1 MSIFACIYGFSI
13 AVVQKTQFMHYS
25 HDSEHKEH
33 ALSNVCYS
41 IPLHLSHA
49 PLHVIHRICN
59 ELQKKKP
66 CEMLAWHKEFWF
78 SQEIP
83 PVICVRLSK
92 NRDRLWQFYTAPDGK
107 QSFPPSHWL
116 QAWHS
121 IETFTQIHTRIRE
134 HFHPIGTA
142 LANQYARKPQGLV
155 LHCFQLGQTRA
166 TVKFTV
172 PPEGR
177 QRSIQETNRNGKLV
191 AVSQQIYP
199 WGTKITRGCTIL
211 ESHSVAVDSTMLNR

>member
-83 PVICVRLSK
+83 PVICMRLSK

-142 LANQYARKPQGLV
+142 LANQYAQKPQGLV
-155 LHCFQLGQTRA
+155 LHCFQTRPNSSYRKIYCATGGQAAIYSGNKLKRKTRSRVSA
-166 TVKFTV
+166 NLSVRHQNHTRLHDSGEPFCC
-172 PPEGR
+172 GR
-177 QRSIQETNRNGKLV
+177 
-191 AVSQQIYP
+191 
-199 WGTKITRGCTIL
+199 
-211 ESHSVAVDSTMLNR
+211 